1 MFREKMIKREDIRL
15 FDPHYEDPDDK
26 GIIVDGK
33 NLILEIVIV
42 LRVAATIVL
51 SSWQL
56 SDARYLSD
64 RS

>member
-42 LRVAATIVL
+42 LRVAATIA
-51 SSWQL
+51 WQL